1 MYVLDQRL
9 DLHKMP
15 HDIRVIVY
23 LAVNQQVDIADAPG
37 TVNICPAVGS
47 IAREMTDVYI
57 NFPIQVA
64 YRYVTGGDR

>member
-9 DLHKMP
+9 DLHKMI

-23 LAVNQQVDIADAPG
+23 LAVDQQVDIADAPG
-37 TVNICPAVGS
+37 VVNICPAVGS

-57 NFPIQVA
+57 NFPIQVVH
-64 YRYVTGGDR
+64 RYISIIL